1 MMPYLFESKPVI
13 SDHFT
18 VMGVNNPKESQKK
31 LKKLQ
36 ERQNQAVGN
45 LPKLKS
51 TAGAFHNDYGMNKMS
66 VFDSHDR
73 STKTYK
79 H

>member
-1 MMPYLFESKPVI
+1 MPYLFESRPVI

-18 VMGVNNPKESQKK
+18 IMGVNNPKESQKK

-36 ERQNQAVGN
+36 ERQHQAAGN
-45 LPKLKS
+45 LPKLKAS
-51 TAGAFHNDYGMNKMS
+51 QGAGGNDYGMNKMS